1 MKIEC
6 GGLLFTSDFDSGNL
20 DRVEY
25 VEPPEPSKLKIYG
38 STNDTSLP
46 PISNYRH
53 IRRQKSHP
61 DSPIISPVHN
71 KKYQLKK
78 RTLYSKL
85 KSTVSAESVC
95 SGIGKPIREFRVWT
109 KPDCSGTPHQT
120 TFRTWFY
127 FGISGGPPGVVIKI
141 NVMNLNRQGKL
152 YFHGMKP
159 VFKIVP
165 SKEGWKRIPGKV
177 DFRCAQDGN
186 FIISF
191 CHTLPSE
198 QDSITYFAFT
208 YPFSYTECQTMLD
221 DIDNKI
227 GSSLYI
233 SKNNKPSD
241 NAVYYCRELLC
252 HSLGGNKIEL
262 LTISSCKGLTME
274 REEKLPDLFP
284 EVSKPRCHI
293 FKNKKIVFISSRVHP
308 GETPSSFVFNGM
320 LHFLLGSKDSI
331 ASRLRNLFVFKLI
344 PMLNPD
350 GVRNGHYRADTQGL
364 NLNRIYMVA
373 NFLHHPSIYAA
384 RCLLLHYHVLYAGII
399 DTSQSSMKSNLRK
412 SKNTSQS
419 NQSLNQMGKGSSSKK
434 LSKDVENQI
443 KKKTYVRKHSLHTCE
458 TITKNLNFLSSV
470 PAALPMV
477 AKSTSLVSGTSSSK
491 GTEGPLLKPFQFNAS
506 SFINQP
512 NNCLPMEGIKD
523 ARNSP
528 DLCHECKLSD
538 FPSKKITLES
548 DLSCN
553 CIEPSDAD
561 DSSSFDCE
569 ARLGEEDARKLL
581 KEIPHMKQEESGI
594 AYYFDLHGHASKRG
608 CFIYGNY
615 FPDTETMVDCMFLP
629 KLMSINCPY
638 FDFSACNFSAE
649 NMFSGSNSNVQ
660 SKEGSGRVSLN
671 ALTGVIHSYTLECN
685 YNTCRFTSNQ
695 KRPKKSPIDM
705 PSQIFFT
712 PEIYQEIGE
721 SLLVSILDAVG
732 HNPKSQISSSQF
744 LSIQGV
750 KEWLKQHALSV
761 RGRCAPDN
769 LRKCAPLPGSRSQE
783 KISTRS
789 ITIRKSLFSSS
800 NKGLQRESS
809 SSNTN
814 LSSNA
819 SDSEIKSIV
828 ANRTTHTRTIR
839 GTKSLLSSPVSVKR
853 TSTLQRRHSFVHDSG
868 HKLFRKPM
876 APSGKG
882 GTA

>member
-95 SGIGKPIREFRVWT
+95 SGISQQIREFRVWT
-109 KPDCSGTPHQT
+109 KPDCSGTSHQT

-241 NAVYYCRELLC
+241 NAIYYCRELLC

-399 DTSQSSMKSNLRK
+399 DTSQSSIKSNLRK

-470 PAALPMV
+470 PAVLPMV
-477 AKSTSLVSGTSSSK
+477 AKSTSIVSGSSSSQRI
-491 GTEGPLLKPFQFNAS
+491 EGPLLKPFQFNAS

-512 NNCLPMEGIKD
+512 NSSLPMEGIKD

-581 KEIPHMKQEESGI
+581 KEIPHMKPEESGI

-685 YNTCRFTSNQ
+685 YNTCRFTTNQ
-695 KRPKKSPIDM
+695 KRPKKSPVDM

-761 RGRCAPDN
+761 RGRCVPNN
-769 LRKCAPLPGSRSQE
+769 LRKCTPLPGSRSQE

-828 ANRTTHTRTIR
+828 ANRTARTRAIR
-839 GTKSLLSSPVSVKR
+839 GTKSLLSSPVSVKKA
-853 TSTLQRRHSFVHDSG
+853 STLQRRHSFVHDAG

>member
-1 MKIEC
+1 MQ
-6 GGLLFTSDFDSGNL
+6 
-20 DRVEY
+20 
-25 VEPPEPSKLKIYG
+25 
-38 STNDTSLP
+38 
-46 PISNYRH
+46 NY
-53 IRRQKSHP
+53 
-61 DSPIISPVHN
+61 
-71 KKYQLKK
+71 
-78 RTLYSKL
+78 
-85 KSTVSAESVC
+85 
-95 SGIGKPIREFRVWT
+95 W
-109 KPDCSGTPHQT
+109 HQEQQ
-120 TFRTWFY
+120 R
-127 FGISGGPPGVVIKI
+127 K
-141 NVMNLNRQGKL
+141 
-152 YFHGMKP
+152 
-159 VFKIVP
+159 
-165 SKEGWKRIPGKV
+165 
-177 DFRCAQDGN
+177 RCAQDGN

-191 CHTLPSE
+191 CHTLSSE

-233 SKNNKPSD
+233 SKNNKPSE

-399 DTSQSSMKSNLRK
+399 DTSQSSMKSNLKK

-470 PAALPMV
+470 PAVLPMV
-477 AKSTSLVSGTSSSK
+477 AKSTSLVSGSSSSK
-491 GTEGPLLKPFQFNAS
+491 GTEGPLLKPFHFNAS

-512 NNCLPMEGIKD
+512 NNSLPMEGIKD

-528 DLCHECKLSD
+528 GLCHECKLSD

-695 KRPKKSPIDM
+695 KRPRKSPVDM

-769 LRKCAPLPGSRSQE
+769 LKKCTPLPGSRSQE

-819 SDSEIKSIV
+819 SDSEIKNIV
-828 ANRTTHTRTIR
+828 ANRTARTRTIR
-839 GTKSLLSSPVSVKR
+839 DTKSLLSSPVSVKR
-853 TSTLQRRHSFVHDSG
+853 ASTLQRRHSFVHDSG

>member
-20 DRVEY
+20 DKVEF
-25 VEPPEPSKLKIYG
+25 VEPIESNKLKIYG
-38 STNDTSLP
+38 STSDTSLP
-46 PISNYRH
+46 PISNYR

-61 DSPIISPVHN
+61 DSPVTSPVHN

-95 SGIGKPIREFRVWT
+95 SGLHQPIREFKVWT
-109 KPDCSGTPHQT
+109 RPDCSGTNYET

-127 FGISGGPPGVVIKI
+127 FGISGGPPGIMIKI

-165 SKEGWKRIPGKV
+165 SKEGWKRISGKV
-177 DFRCAQDGN
+177 DFRCATDGN

-191 CHTLPSE
+191 CHTLPLE

-208 YPFSYTECQTMLD
+208 YPFSYTECQNMLD
-221 DIDNKI
+221 DIDNKM

-233 SKNNKPSD
+233 SKNNKPPD
-241 NAVYYCRELLC
+241 NTVYYCRELLC

-262 LTISSCKGLTME
+262 LTISSCKGLMME
-274 REEKLPDLFP
+274 REKKLPDLFP

-320 LHFLLGSKDSI
+320 LQYLLGSKDSI

-350 GVRNGHYRADTQGL
+350 GVCNGHYRSDIQGL

-373 NFLHHPSIYAA
+373 DFQHHPSIYAA
-384 RCLLLHYHVLYAGII
+384 RTLLLHYHTFYSGTI
-399 DTSQSSMKSNLRK
+399 DTSH
-412 SKNTSQS
+412 
-419 NQSLNQMGKGSSSKK
+419 SSSKSSIK
-434 LSKDVENQI
+434 KSKHNNQLNIGLSQNQIGKDSTSKKISKDLMNQMQ
-443 KKKTYVRKHSLHTCE
+443 KKTYVRKHSLHTCE

-470 PAALPMV
+470 PVVLPIV
-477 AKSTSLVSGTSSSK
+477 KGTSIVSGSDSNQDTD
-491 GTEGPLLKPFQFNAS
+491 GPVLRPFQFHTTSDVNES
-506 SFINQP
+506 SQNM
-512 NNCLPMEGIKD
+512 PMEDAKD
-523 ARNSP
+523 TRSST

-569 ARLGEEDARKLL
+569 ARFGEGDASKLL
-581 KEIPHMKQEESGI
+581 KDVPCLKPEESGI

-615 FPDTETMVDCMFLP
+615 FPDIDKMVDCMFLP

-649 NMFSGSNSNVQ
+649 NMYSGSNSNIQ
-660 SKEGSGRVSLN
+660 SKEGSGRVSLYV
-671 ALTGVIHSYTLECN
+671 LTGIIHSYTLECN

-695 KRPKKSPIDM
+695 KRSKKSPVEM
-705 PSQIFFT
+705 PSQVFFT
-712 PEIYQEIGE
+712 PEIYQQIGE
-721 SLLVSILDAVG
+721 SLLLSILDAVG

-750 KEWLKQHALSV
+750 KEWLKQHALSL
-761 RGRCAPDN
+761 RGRSAPN
-769 LRKCAPLPGSRSQE
+769 YVKKFTPLPGSRSQD

-789 ITIRKSLFSSS
+789 MTIRRSLFSSS

-809 SSNTN
+809 SSTTN

-819 SDSEIKSIV
+819 SDSEV
-828 ANRTTHTRTIR
+828 RNMVTNRATRSRTLR
-839 GTKSLLSSPVSVKR
+839 GTKSLLSSPVSMKR
-853 TSTLQRRHSFVHDSG
+853 ATNLQRRHSFVHDTG
-868 HKLFRKPM
+868 HRLFRKPV
-876 APSGKG
+876 APTTK
-882 GTA
+882 A

>member
-20 DRVEY
+20 DKVEY
-25 VEPPEPSKLKIYG
+25 VEQPEPSKLKIYG
-38 STNDTSLP
+38 STNDTNLP

-61 DSPIISPVHN
+61 DSPVTSPVHS

-85 KSTVSAESVC
+85 KSTVSVESVC
-95 SGIGKPIREFRVWT
+95 SGLCQPVREFRVWT

-198 QDSITYFAFT
+198 QDSVTYFAFT
-208 YPFSYTECQTMLD
+208 YPFSYSEYQTMLD

-233 SKNNKPSD
+233 SKNNKPPD

-320 LHFLLGSKDSI
+320 LHFLLGSKDST

-364 NLNRIYMVA
+364 NLNRTYMAA
-373 NFLHHPSIYAA
+373 NFQHHPSIYAA
-384 RCLLLHYHVLYAGII
+384 RSLLLHYHGLYAGII
-399 DTSQSSMKSNLRK
+399 DTSQLSIKSNLRK

-434 LSKDVENQI
+434 LSKDMDNQI

-470 PAALPMV
+470 PAVLPMV
-477 AKSTSLVSGTSSSK
+477 AKSTSAVSGSSSSQ
-491 GTEGPLLKPFQFNAS
+491 GTEGPLIKPFQFLGPSFTNES
-506 SFINQP
+506 SNS
-512 NNCLPMEGIKD
+512 LPMEVMKD
-523 ARNSP
+523 TRSSS
-528 DLCHECKLSD
+528 DVCHECKLSD

-548 DLSCN
+548 DLTCN

-569 ARLGEEDARKLL
+569 ARLGDGDTLKLIKDTPCL
-581 KEIPHMKQEESGI
+581 KPEESGI

-615 FPDTETMVDCMFLP
+615 FPDIDAMVDCMFLP

-638 FDFSACNFSAE
+638 FDFSSCNFSAE
-649 NMFSGSNSNVQ
+649 NMFSASNSNIQ
-660 SKEGSGRVSLN
+660 SKEGSGRVSLHV
-671 ALTGVIHSYTLECN
+671 LTGIIHSYTLECN
-685 YNTCRFTSNQ
+685 YNTCRFTTNQ
-695 KRPKKSPIDM
+695 KRPKKSPVDM
-705 PSQIFFT
+705 PSQVFFT
-712 PEIYQEIGE
+712 PEIYQQIGE

-744 LSIQGV
+744 VSVQGV

-761 RGRCAPDN
+761 RGRCAPNN
-769 LRKCAPLPGSRSQE
+769 LKKCSLLPGSRSQE

-789 ITIRKSLFSSS
+789 TIRKSLFSSS
-800 NKGLQRESS
+800 NKGLRKESS

-828 ANRTTHTRTIR
+828 ANRTARTRTIR

-853 TSTLQRRHSFVHDSG
+853 ASTLQRRHSFVHDAG

>member
-20 DRVEY
+20 DKVEF
-25 VEPPEPSKLKIYG
+25 VEPIESNKLKIYG
-38 STNDTSLP
+38 STSDASLP
-46 PISNYRH
+46 PISNYR

-61 DSPIISPVHN
+61 DSPVTSPVHN

-95 SGIGKPIREFRVWT
+95 SGLHQPIREFKVWT
-109 KPDCSGTPHQT
+109 RPDCSGTNYET

-127 FGISGGPPGVVIKI
+127 FGISGGPPGIMIKI
-141 NVMNLNRQGKL
+141 N
-152 YFHGMKP
+152 
-159 VFKIVP
+159 
-165 SKEGWKRIPGKV
+165 EGWKRISGKV
-177 DFRCAQDGN
+177 DFRCATDGN

-191 CHTLPSE
+191 CHTLPLE

-208 YPFSYTECQTMLD
+208 YPFSYTECQNMLD
-221 DIDNKI
+221 DIDNKM

-233 SKNNKPSD
+233 SKNNKPPD
-241 NAVYYCRELLC
+241 NTVYYCRELLC

-262 LTISSCKGLTME
+262 LTISSCKGLMME
-274 REEKLPDLFP
+274 REKKLPDLFP

-320 LHFLLGSKDSI
+320 LQYLLGSKDSI

-350 GVRNGHYRADTQGL
+350 GVCNGHYRADIQGL

-373 NFLHHPSIYAA
+373 DFQHHPSIYAA
-384 RCLLLHYHVLYAGII
+384 RTLLLHYHTFYSGTI
-399 DTSQSSMKSNLRK
+399 DTSH
-412 SKNTSQS
+412 
-419 NQSLNQMGKGSSSKK
+419 SSSKSSIK
-434 LSKDVENQI
+434 KSKHNSQLNIGLSQNQI
-443 KKKTYVRKHSLHTCE
+443 
-458 TITKNLNFLSSV
+458 V
-470 PAALPMV
+470 PVVLPIV
-477 AKSTSLVSGTSSSK
+477 KGTSIVSGSDSNQDADGPVLRPFLFHTTSDVNESS
-491 GTEGPLLKPFQFNAS
+491 QNM
-506 SFINQP
+506 
-512 NNCLPMEGIKD
+512 PMEDAKD
-523 ARNSP
+523 TRSST

-569 ARLGEEDARKLL
+569 ARFGEGA
-581 KEIPHMKQEESGI
+581 
-594 AYYFDLHGHASKRG
+594 
-608 CFIYGNY
+608 C
-615 FPDTETMVDCMFLP
+615 VDCMFLP

-649 NMFSGSNSNVQ
+649 NMYSGSNSNIQ
-660 SKEGSGRVSLN
+660 SKEGSGRVSLYV
-671 ALTGVIHSYTLECN
+671 LTGIIHSYTLECN

-695 KRPKKSPIDM
+695 KRSKKSPVEM
-705 PSQIFFT
+705 SSQVFFT
-712 PEIYQEIGE
+712 PEIYQQKLRFGNRNGV
-721 SLLVSILDAVG
+721 LLFNMFTFIYNCTELCKGRSAN
-732 HNPKSQISSSQF
+732 H
-744 LSIQGV
+744 V
-750 KEWLKQHALSV
+750 KKFT
-761 RGRCAPDN
+761 
-769 LRKCAPLPGSRSQE
+769 PLPGSRSQD

-789 ITIRKSLFSSS
+789 MTIRRSLFSSS

-809 SSNTN
+809 SSTTN

-819 SDSEIKSIV
+819 SDSEV
-828 ANRTTHTRTIR
+828 RNMVTNRSTRSRTLR
-839 GTKSLLSSPVSVKR
+839 GTKSLLSSPRLHEACHQSSKA
-853 TSTLQRRHSFVHDSG
+853 SQFC
-868 HKLFRKPM
+868 
-876 APSGKG
+876 A
-882 GTA
+882 